1 MWALQYFIFGYN
13 GLNLAPLNHSNLHK
27 PILLINHAWHKNK
40 KIESTNSSK
49 IVIVIIVWGHLVIM
63 YIYCILY
70 VYIVYFVYVLN
81 EIRENHER
89 KKLKY
94 KLLLMARLLVS
105 NSWNVGASIII
116 NYCLLLIL
124 KGTVS

>member
-13 GLNLAPLNHSNLHK
+13 GLNLAPLNNSNLHK
-27 PILLINHAWHKNK
+27 PILLINHAWQINK
-40 KIESTNSSK
+40 KNRKYEFIKNCHSNYCVGTF
-49 IVIVIIVWGHLVIM
+49 GHNVH
-63 YIYCILY
+63 ILY
-70 VYIVYFVYVLN
+70 TVCIVYFVYVLN